1 MSATTDKADAFLA
14 GIKEGRLR
22 EREETIKE
30 LAAWAAD
37 IEKRHQPGAI
47 LLPSCEHWMAEKLI
61 RFAKQLEMKE

>member
-14 GIKEGRLR
+14 GIEEGRLR

-37 IEKRHQPGAI
+37 IEKSHQPGAI
-47 LLPSCEHWMAEKLI
+47 FLPSPEHWMAETLI
-61 RFAKQLEMKE
+61 RFAKQLETKE